1 MPAQNLTFGAW
12 LLVTSELFLVLS
24 GAIIKQFHGT
34 VSTEQI
40 VFFRN
45 VFGLIL
51 LLPWLAKNGIST
63 LHTQCLSL
71 HFTRALIGVI
81 AMLCF
86 FYSWAHLP
94 LAQAA
99 LLKQTS
105 PFFIPIVAFFWVNE
119 TFSWRTGLAILLGFI
134 GVILI
139 LNPWENDFLNLGVLA
154 GLTGAILA
162 GSSKTSIR
170 KMRATEPA
178 QRIVFY
184 FAAFAT
190 LLSIIP
196 AILHWLPLTWTN
208 IAWLALLSSLA
219 TIAQLL
225 LTMAYGYAPAG
236 QLGAFTY
243 SSVIFAALLGW
254 LLWNESIHII
264 MLCGMAIIIS
274 AGLLTMLGQQ
284 NITPTLKTA

>member
-1 MPAQNLTFGAW
+1 MPAQNLKFGAW
-12 LLVTSELFLVLS
+12 LLITSELFLVLS
-24 GAIIKQFHGT
+24 GAIIKQFNGD

-45 VFGLIL
+45 VFGLLL
-51 LLPWLAKNGIST
+51 LLPWLARNGVT
-63 LHTQCLSL
+63 VLRTQCLSL
-71 HFTRALIGVI
+71 HFTRALIGVV

-105 PFFIPIVAFFWVNE
+105 PFFIPIVAFFWVKE
-119 TFSWRTGLAILLGFI
+119 DVSWHTGAAIALGFI
-134 GVILI
+134 GVMLV
-139 LNPWENDFLNLGVLA
+139 LNPWQGDFFNWGVVA
-154 GLTGAILA
+154 GLCGALLA

-190 LLSIIP
+190 LLSIVP
-196 AILHWLPLTWTN
+196 ALLHWLPLTWTQ
-208 IAWLALLSSLA
+208 IAWLALLSILA
-219 TIAQLL
+219 TVAQLL

-254 LLWNESIHII
+254 LVWQEAIHTMTVMGMSII
-264 MLCGMAIIIS
+264 MS
-274 AGLLTMLGQQ
+274 AGLLIMWGA
-284 NITPTLKTA
+284 NAPVPRLKSA

>member
-1 MPAQNLTFGAW
+1 MPAQNLAMGAW

-24 GAIIKQFHGT
+24 GAIIKQLNGAA
-34 VSTEQI
+34 STEQI

-45 VFGLIL
+45 SFGLLL
-51 LLPWLAKNGIST
+51 LLPWLAQSGVVALRT
-63 LHTQCLSL
+63 HCLWL
-71 HFTRALIGVI
+71 HFTRAFIGVV

-119 TFSWRTGLAILLGFI
+119 AFSWRMALAIALGFV
-134 GVILI
+134 GVMLV
-139 LNPWENDFLNLGVLA
+139 LNPWDGNFLNIGVLA
-154 GLTGAILA
+154 GLCGAVLA

-170 KMRATEPA
+170 KMRTTEPA

-190 LLSIIP
+190 LLSVIP
-196 AILHWLPLTWTN
+196 AVQHWLPLTWHTVL
-208 IAWLALLSSLA
+208 WLAVLSTLA
-219 TIAQLL
+219 TVAQLL
-225 LTMAYGYAPAG
+225 LTVAYGYAPAG

-243 SSVIFAALLGW
+243 SSVIFAAILGW
-254 LLWNESIHII
+254 LVWNESIHTLTICGMGII
-264 MLCGMAIIIS
+264 MS
-274 AGLLTMLGQQ
+274 AGLLT
-284 NITPTLKTA
+284 LKLNLVAR